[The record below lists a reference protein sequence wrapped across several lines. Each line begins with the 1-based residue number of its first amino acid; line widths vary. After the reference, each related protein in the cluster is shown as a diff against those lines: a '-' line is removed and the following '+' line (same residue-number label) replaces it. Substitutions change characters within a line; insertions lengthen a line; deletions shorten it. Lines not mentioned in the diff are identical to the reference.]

1 MSGEVTEELLSSF
14 QVVVM
19 IDAALDEQL
28 RVNDLCRKK
37 GVCYISCDVRGVF
50 ASAFCDFGDAFV
62 VSDVDG
68 NQAASCVVSSVT
80 KDAIGLVTVMDDQ
93 RHNLVTGD
101 VVTFN
106 SVQGM
111 TEVSI
116 ISNCTVDNQASFF
129 WMCVGSDGAPEP
141 RLHVLFSIW

>member
-1 MSGEVTEELLSSF
+1 MSTATGEVTEELLLKSSF

-19 IDAALDEQL
+19 VDARLEDQL
-28 RVNDLCRKK
+28 RVNHLCHKND
-37 GVCYISCDVRGVF
+37 VCFVSCDARGVF
-50 ASAFCDFGDAFV
+50 AYAFCDFGNAFV

-80 KDAIGLVTVMDDQ
+80 KDAVGLVTVMDDQ

-111 TEVSI
+111 T
-116 ISNCTVDNQASFF
+116 Q
-129 WMCVGSDGAPEP
+129 VGGSAARAAWRSLCGV
-141 RLHVLFSIW
+141 RGVCGG

>member
-19 IDAALDEQL
+19 IDATLDEQL
-28 RVNDLCRKK
+28 RVNDLCHKK
-37 GVCYISCDVRGVF
+37 GVCYISCDARGVF
-50 ASAFCDFGDAFV
+50 AYAFCDFGDAFV

-111 TEVSI
+111 TEVSM
-116 ISNCTVDNQASFF
+116 ISRC
-129 WMCVGSDGAPEP
+129 
-141 RLHVLFSIW
+141 R

>member
-1 MSGEVTEELLSSF
+1 MV
-14 QVVVM
+14 
-19 IDAALDEQL
+19 DAPLEAQL
-28 RVNDLCRKK
+28 RVNDLCHKN
-37 GVCYISCDVRGVF
+37 GVCFVSTDARGVF
-50 ASAFCDFGDAFV
+50 AYAFCDFGDAFV

-80 KDAIGLVTVMDDQ
+80 KDAVGLVTVMDDQ

-111 TEVSI
+111 TEVGDRRAVCWVLCAAI
-116 ISNCTVDNQASFF
+116 ACCLWFGLVAVYKCTILV
-129 WMCVGSDGAPEP
+129 VGRDQSY
-141 RLHVLFSIW
+141 V